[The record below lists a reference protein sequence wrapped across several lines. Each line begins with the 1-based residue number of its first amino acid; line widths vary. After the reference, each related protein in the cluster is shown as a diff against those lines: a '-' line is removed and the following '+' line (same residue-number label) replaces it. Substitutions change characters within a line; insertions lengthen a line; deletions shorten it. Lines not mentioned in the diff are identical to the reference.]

1 MIFLILTILALSY
14 LLGSVPFGL
23 LISKRRGIDVR
34 ERGSGNI
41 GATNVLRSVGK
52 LEAALTLLAD
62 TVKGMVPAM
71 AAQAIT
77 GDSRIAALA
86 GAAAVAGH
94 VFPVFLR
101 FKGGKGVATALG
113 VMIYITPYAALGAA
127 LIFGAVVFLSK
138 YVSLGS
144 ISAAIAAPII
154 AFFFHYEK
162 YSVISTAAIAF
173 LVIVRHHQN
182 ILKLKAGTEN
192 RLGKE
197 RK

>member
-1 MIFLILTILALSY
+1 MPLFLTILVLSY
-14 LLGSVPFGL
+14 LLGAVPFGL

-52 LEAALTLLAD
+52 KEAALTLLAD
-62 TVKGMVPAM
+62 TVKGMVPAI

-77 GDSRIAALA
+77 GDSMTAALA
-86 GAAAVAGH
+86 GAAAVSGH
-94 VFPVFLR
+94 VFPVFLK

-113 VMIYITPYAALGAA
+113 VLIYITPKAALGAM
-127 LIFGAVVFLSK
+127 LVFGAVVFLSK

-144 ISAAIAAPII
+144 ISAAIAAPIL
-154 AFFFHYEK
+154 AALFHYGK
-162 YSVISTAAIAF
+162 YAIISAAAIAF
-173 LVIVRHHQN
+173 LVIARHHQN
-182 ILKLKAGTEN
+182 ILKLIEGTEN
-192 RLGKE
+192 KLGKE